1 MKLFTAAVVLGL
13 TIGIAHAANPMVDIK
28 TTQGDIVVE
37 LYPKKAPKTVENF
50 LHYVNSGF
58 YEGTVFHR
66 VIKGFVVQGGGFD
79 KSLKWR
85 APDEPGIQ
93 NEAKNGLTNEPGTIA
108 MAHGRDPNSATS
120 QFFFNMESNKHL
132 NHYRDEPGYYGHA
145 VFGKI
150 VKGMDVAKRIADI
163 PTGAAGSFQA
173 DVPTEE
179 VAIEKVTLIPEVV
192 AEPPPKKSKSKSK
205 GKSNGKNKNQ
215 PRRHHAGT

>member
-1 MKLFTAAVVLGL
+1 MMKLLITAVVVGL

-28 TTQGDIVVE
+28 TSQGDIVVE

-79 KSLKWR
+79 KNLKWR
-85 APDEPGIQ
+85 TPDEAPVR

-108 MAHGRDPNSATS
+108 MAHDRDPNSATS

-132 NHYRDEPGYYGHA
+132 NHYRDEAGYYGHA

-150 VKGMDVAKRIADI
+150 VKGMDVVKRIADM
-163 PTGAAGSFQA
+163 PTGASGAFQA
-173 DVPTEE
+173 DVPIEE
-179 VAIEKVTLIPEVV
+179 VAIEKVALVPEEVG
-192 AEPPPKKSKSKSK
+192 EPPSKKSKSK

-215 PRRHHAGT
+215 SRRHLAGT